1 MDADKDFLELVF
13 EGDVRNV
20 KKRLDAGQNPNVG
33 NENGE
38 SAVHLAIK
46 GATRRA
52 AAAAAVSGELELL
65 TTLVERGAF
74 VDYSDSFQKR
84 PIDLCMEGQEF
95 VKPFTKFLL
104 GLKDASN
111 VRVLDLSAQR
121 PDGSTLMH
129 ECAWTGNHHVAAELL
144 NTGAFEGRL
153 EERNEKGQTALHV
166 ASFRSSKELPE
177 LLTKAG
183 ADHTAVEQNPRSL
196 SRDTSEIIATKS
208 GHPETAA
215 YLKSLNTTL
224 AAVSF
229 AGKLKK
235 GKGA

>member
-1 MDADKDFLELVF
+1 
-13 EGDVRNV
+13 V
-20 KKRLDAGQNPNVG
+20 KGQRTAARPVDPGARPHTPTRPHAGARSQ
-33 NENGE
+33 
-38 SAVHLAIK
+38 
-46 GATRRA
+46 
-52 AAAAAVSGELELL
+52 
-65 TTLVERGAF
+65 
-74 VDYSDSFQKR
+74 
-84 PIDLCMEGQEF
+84 
-95 VKPFTKFLL
+95 
-104 GLKDASN
+104 
-111 VRVLDLSAQR
+111 
-121 PDGSTLMH
+121 
-129 ECAWTGNHHVAAELL
+129 
-144 NTGAFEGRL
+144 RL

-166 ASFRSSKELPE
+166 ASLRSSKELPE

-208 GHPETAA
+208 GHPVRAALTRTRAPSVRVTARCRRGAHACGGGLRTRRLVAQALVPPSHSCALAPQETAA